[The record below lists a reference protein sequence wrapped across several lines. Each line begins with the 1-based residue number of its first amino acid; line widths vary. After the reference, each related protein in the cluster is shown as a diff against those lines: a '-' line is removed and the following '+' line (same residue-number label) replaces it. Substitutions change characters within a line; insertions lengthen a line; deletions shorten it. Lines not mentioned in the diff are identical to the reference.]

1 MAQFRHLTFLMHTD
15 ALTSKAQSA
24 ELVGEVLFIYFSQGT
39 FFFPLLFC
47 FLNLLESVA
56 NGRSRNCLMEL

>member
-15 ALTSKAQSA
+15 ALTSKAQST
-24 ELVGEVLFIYFSQGT
+24 ELVSEVLFIYFSQGT
-39 FFFPLLFC
+39 FFFPLLFR

-56 NGRSRNCLMEL
+56 NGHSRNCLLEL